1 MKYTKSSIRS
11 NPSQSSFIDK
21 LMVDRRASE
30 FGEPGSICR
39 WLLSQGAKPPSL
51 PSGIVPP
58 PLPSGIIRRQTPPV
72 TPALRH
78 APDPAF
84 TPSPQLASGP
94 APPDTTP
101 LWKERVDAANQEA
114 AEAARNWED
123 HVSWE
128 WPSDLSKDH
137 PPGFEYGPKHKRLS
151 A

>member
-1 MKYTKSSIRS
+1 MTYTKPSIRS

-21 LMVDRRASE
+21 LMVDRRAGE
-30 FGEPGSICR
+30 FGEPGSICH
-39 WLLSQGAKPPSL
+39 WLLSAKGSCEPPS
-51 PSGIVPP
+51 PIGV
-58 PLPSGIIRRQTPPV
+58 IRRVETPPV

-78 APDPAF
+78 APDPAVT
-84 TPSPQLASGP
+84 TPSP
-94 APPDTTP
+94 APPP
-101 LWKERVDAANQEA
+101 VLKERVDAANQEA
-114 AEAARNWED
+114 ADAARNWQD

>member
-1 MKYTKSSIRS
+1 MTYTKPSIRS

-21 LMVDRRASE
+21 LMVDRRAGE
-30 FGEPGSICR
+30 IGEPGSICH
-39 WLLSQGAKPPSL
+39 WLLSAKGSCE
-51 PSGIVPP
+51 P
-58 PLPSGIIRRQTPPV
+58 PLPSGVIRRVETPPV

-78 APDPAF
+78 APDPAVT
-84 TPSPQLASGP
+84 TPSP
-94 APPDTTP
+94 APPP
-101 LWKERVDAANQEA
+101 VLKERVDAANQEA
-114 AEAARNWED
+114 ADAARNWQD

>member
-1 MKYTKSSIRS
+1 MTYTKPSIRS

-21 LMVDRRASE
+21 LMVDRRAGE
-30 FGEPGSICR
+30 FGVPGSVCH
-39 WLLSQGAKPPSL
+39 WLLSTGDKRE
-51 PSGIVPP
+51 P
-58 PLPSGIIRRQTPPV
+58 PLPSGVIRRVQTPPV

-84 TPSPQLASGP
+84 TPSPQSASGP
-94 APPDTTP
+94 APPATTP

-114 AEAARNWED
+114 AEAARNWQD

>member
-1 MKYTKSSIRS
+1 MTYTKPSIRS

-21 LMVDRRASE
+21 LMVDRRAGE
-30 FGEPGSICR
+30 IGEPGSICH
-39 WLLSQGAKPPSL
+39 WLLSAKGSCEPPS
-51 PSGIVPP
+51 SIGV
-58 PLPSGIIRRQTPPV
+58 IRRVETPPV

-78 APDPAF
+78 APDPAVT
-84 TPSPQLASGP
+84 TPSP
-94 APPDTTP
+94 APPP
-101 LWKERVDAANQEA
+101 VLKERVDAANQEA
-114 AEAARNWED
+114 AEAARNWQD

>member
-1 MKYTKSSIRS
+1 MTYTKPSIRS

-21 LMVDRRASE
+21 LMVDRRAGE
-30 FGEPGSICR
+30 FGEPGSICH
-39 WLLSQGAKPPSL
+39 WLLSAKGSCE
-51 PSGIVPP
+51 P
-58 PLPSGIIRRQTPPV
+58 PLPIGVIRRVETPPV

-78 APDPAF
+78 APDPAVT
-84 TPSPQLASGP
+84 TPSP
-94 APPDTTP
+94 APPP
-101 LWKERVDAANQEA
+101 VLKERVDAANQEA
-114 AEAARNWED
+114 ADAARNWQD

>member
-1 MKYTKSSIRS
+1 MTYTKPSIRS

-21 LMVDRRASE
+21 LMVDRRAGE
-30 FGEPGSICR
+30 FGEPGSICH
-39 WLLSQGAKPPSL
+39 WLLSAKGSCE
-51 PSGIVPP
+51 P
-58 PLPSGIIRRQTPPV
+58 PLPIGVIRRVETPPV

-78 APDPAF
+78 APDPAVT
-84 TPSPQLASGP
+84 TPSP
-94 APPDTTP
+94 APPP
-101 LWKERVDAANQEA
+101 MERVDAANQEA
-114 AEAARNWED
+114 AEAARNWQD